1 MKFID
6 GYLLFVVSFHSL
18 SSLSFPPLS
27 FFYLLLPAE
36 DKSGS
41 GKDHDNGRTSS
52 SPPLRLQLCRL
63 PWQQSR
69 QTGRVVGSP
78 TKIFILWCPFYF
90 VVRIPLMMSH
100 ESAALIGGLRQ
111 AVDDMI
117 VRIATN
123 PAQVTNPLP
132 LDSAII
138 QAVQALVSSK
148 ATPPTLPEE
157 PSHG

>member
-1 MKFID
+1 MLLKIEQNNRGTVKEVPFLLNLALIYCHIPFNIVLNPSEIYRQASFICSVL
-6 GYLLFVVSFHSL
+6 YSL

-78 TKIFILWCPFYF
+78 TKSFIFSVHFF
-90 VVRIPLMMSH
+90 
-100 ESAALIGGLRQ
+100 GQ
-111 AVDDMI
+111 DTVDD
-117 VRIATN
+117 
-123 PAQVTNPLP
+123 VT
-132 LDSAII
+132 
-138 QAVQALVSSK
+138 
-148 ATPPTLPEE
+148 
-157 PSHG
+157 

>member
-1 MKFID
+1 
-6 GYLLFVVSFHSL
+6 
-18 SSLSFPPLS
+18 
-27 FFYLLLPAE
+27 
-36 DKSGS
+36 
-41 GKDHDNGRTSS
+41 
-52 SPPLRLQLCRL
+52 
-63 PWQQSR
+63 
-69 QTGRVVGSP
+69 
-78 TKIFILWCPFYF
+78 
-90 VVRIPLMMSH
+90 MMSH

-132 LDSAII
+132 LDSAVI